1 MRVLGI
7 ETATRRASVALWE
20 NGAAVAHLEAEQP
33 MLHAERTLLLVDEAF
48 QEAGWPKGSIDLLAC
63 GVGPGSFT
71 GVRVA
76 IATAKGIALGLDRP
90 IVGVGSLEAMAR
102 AYLSPCAAT
111 ICMLDAKKGEIF
123 LAAYGPG
130 AAVLV
135 DPKHLAASGV
145 PAEIARFQGK
155 TTVVLGEIATGV
167 DVGTFAVHRSP
178 ATDLPDATT
187 VAEIGAA
194 RMASLGPSGLHE
206 LEPAYV
212 RPPDITSPR
221 PAARGGSSL

>member
-20 NGAAVAHLEAEQP
+20 NGIAVAHLQAEQP
-33 MLHAERTLLLVDEAF
+33 MQHAERTLLLVDEAL
-48 QEAGWPKGSIDLLAC
+48 QKTGWPKGSIDLLAC

-102 AYLSPCAAT
+102 ALLSPCKAA
-111 ICMLDAKKGEIF
+111 ICMLDAKKGEVF

-135 DPKHLAASGV
+135 EPKHLAASRV
-145 PAEIARFQGK
+145 AAEIARFPANEA
-155 TTVVLGEIATGV
+155 VVLGEIAASI
-167 DVGTFAVHRSP
+167 DVGAFAVHRSP

-187 VAEIGAA
+187 VAEIGAE
-194 RMASLGPSGLHE
+194 RLASLGPSSLHE

-221 PAARGGSSL
+221 PTGGGGSL

>member
-7 ETATRRASVALWE
+7 ETSTRRASVALWE
-20 NGAAVAHLEAEQP
+20 NGVAVAHLQAEQP
-33 MLHAERTLLLVDEAF
+33 MQHAERTLILVDEAF
-48 QEAGWPKGSIDLLAC
+48 QQAGWPKGSIDLLAC
-63 GVGPGSFT
+63 GIGPGSFT

-76 IATAKGIALGLDRP
+76 IATAKGIALGLGRP

-102 AYLSPCAAT
+102 AYLSSCEAA
-111 ICMLDAKKGEIF
+111 ICLLDAKKGELF

-145 PAEIARFQGK
+145 AAEIARFRGN
-155 TTVVLGEIATGV
+155 TAVVLGEIVVSV
-167 DVGTFAVHRSP
+167 DVGAFAVHRSP

-187 VAEIGAA
+187 VAEIGAE
-194 RMASLGPSGLHE
+194 RVASLGPSNLHE

-221 PAARGGSSL
+221 PAGRGGIL